1 MAALDRIVRSGRA
14 LYAGMSSHDS
24 RSTREAAAIL
34 KDLGTP
40 CPIHQPSYSILNR
53 WLERDGL
60 PDALDDLGIGSIVF
74 SPNAGRTGLSRVT

>member
-1 MAALDRIVRSGRA
+1 
-14 LYAGMSSHDS
+14 MSSHDS

-60 PDALDDLGIGSIVF
+60 LDALDNLGIGSIVF
-74 SPNAGRTGLSRVT
+74 SPNAGWAGLARVA